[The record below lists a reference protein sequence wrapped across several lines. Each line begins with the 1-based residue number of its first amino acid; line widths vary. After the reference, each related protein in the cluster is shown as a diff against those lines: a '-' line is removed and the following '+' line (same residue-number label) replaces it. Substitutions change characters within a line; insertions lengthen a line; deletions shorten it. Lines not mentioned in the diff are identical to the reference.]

1 MKRALSLCS
10 LSCKAERQICV
21 PKDAPSFFALRIPCR
36 AWERDERM
44 SIITSRKSSKRMAI
58 FEIFEILAIL
68 AIGVLLPAGAYA
80 DIALSGTSGLITI
93 PTVDVLDDGDI
104 NIGISYLRQSYRHLD
119 KPETYDMI
127 PLWVSVGYLPSL
139 ELSARL
145 TTMPKLSRAGAPKPP
160 YRDGMLSFQ
169 WKVLGESRRLP
180 AVAIGAR
187 DVYGFALFNTLY
199 LVFSK
204 HIPIHR
210 VRVGVHLGHG
220 VDWMGG
226 RYGVV
231 DGGKTIPTTHRMIG
245 TFGGIGIPIT
255 RTVDFALEYDTTK
268 LNFGARVQLLS
279 EIQFQIAL
287 LGGNHLAVGVNG
299 GFNLK

>member
-1 MKRALSLCS
+1 MNRKEKEKDLDMHTKCFAVETIKLAGEL
-10 LSCKAERQICV
+10 
-21 PKDAPSFFALRIPCR
+21 PK
-36 AWERDERM
+36 
-44 SIITSRKSSKRMAI
+44 TMAI
-58 FEIFEILAIL
+58 FEIFEILVTL
-68 AIGVLLPAGAYA
+68 AICVLLPVGVCA

-93 PTVDVLDDGDI
+93 PTADVLDDGDI
-104 NIGISYLRQSYRHLD
+104 NVGISYLRQSYRHLD

-127 PLWVSVGYLPSL
+127 PLSVSVGYLPSL

-145 TTMPKLSRAGAPKPP
+145 TTMPKLSRAGADPPP

-169 WKVLGESRRLP
+169 WRVLGESEKLP

-204 HIPIHR
+204 NISIHR
-210 VRVGVHLGHG
+210 ARVGVHLGRG

-245 TFGGIGIPIT
+245 TFGGIEIPIT
-255 RTVDFALEYDTTK
+255 RTVGANLEYDTTD
-268 LNFGARVQLLS
+268 LNVGVRVQLLS
-279 EIQFQIAL
+279 GIQLQIAL
-287 LGGNHLAVGVNG
+287 LGGKRLAVGAHA

>member
-1 MKRALSLCS
+1 
-10 LSCKAERQICV
+10 
-21 PKDAPSFFALRIPCR
+21 
-36 AWERDERM
+36 
-44 SIITSRKSSKRMAI
+44 MAI
-58 FEIFEILAIL
+58 FEIFEILVIL
-68 AIGVLLPAGAYA
+68 AICVLLPAGVCA

-93 PTVDVLDDGDI
+93 PTANVLDDGDI
-104 NIGISYLRQSYRHLD
+104 NIGISYLRQSYQHLD

-145 TTMPKLSRAGAPKPP
+145 TTIPKLSRAGADPPP

-169 WKVLGESRRLP
+169 WKVLEESRRLP

-204 HIPIHR
+204 HISIHR
-210 VRVGVHLGHG
+210 ARVGVHLGRG

-255 RTVDFALEYDTTK
+255 RTVDVNLEYDTTK

-279 EIQFQIAL
+279 GIQLQIAL
-287 LGGNHLAVGVNG
+287 LGGKHLAAGIHA